1 MLDDLDVIRSKYPRV
16 SEIIGKQT
24 ERQMKLIPIE
34 NLVNASIRG
43 TKVHSYCEAYL
54 KGLWIPEIEEEYEPY
69 VEAFMKWADE
79 NIEKTLYNNIRLYD
93 DKDQFTG
100 EFDAIVVLK
109 NSKKTALIDI
119 KTSANP
125 SISWPV
131 QLAAYKHLCCLN
143 GYAFETVFNIHLK
156 KTKDKVKVNEIE
168 HENLTKYWEIFAS
181 SLSCFNYFERGMDND
196 N

>member
-1 MLDDLDVIRSKYPRV
+1 MTDLETLRSTYPRV
-16 SEIIGKQT
+16 SDIIGKQT
-24 ERQMKLIPIE
+24 ERQMKMIPID
-34 NLVNASIRG
+34 NLINASIRG
-43 TKVHSYCEAYL
+43 TKVHSYCEAHL
-54 KGLWIPEIEEEYEPY
+54 KGLWIPQIEEEYKSY
-69 VEAFMKWADE
+69 VETFMAWADE

-93 DKDQFTG
+93 DKEKFSG

-131 QLAAYKHLCCLN
+131 QLAAYKHLCNLN
-143 GYAFETVFNIHLK
+143 GYTFETVFNIHLK
-156 KTKDKVKVNEIE
+156 RTKDKVKVIEIE
-168 HENLTKYWEIFAS
+168 HEDLTKYWGIFSS
-181 SLSCFNYFERGMDND
+181 SLSCFNYFERKVDND